1 MTRVPLDCGRTITTL
16 STSRERMFYYHKK
29 KPGNPGRGNRA
40 SRRTLAR
47 DRTWKDRATL
57 LTPGPPCRSN
67 RARPLWQLPQRKRAP
82 SRKFILQPS
91 CIRPDQRSC
100 GEARGRHLS
109 GAFLTKPNLRQLAPA
124 LLERGVSKRGP
135 SPTLN
140 RINSRQAPNEAG
152 YIPGSGMTSMISI
165 HAPGICR

>member
-40 SRRTLAR
+40 SRRTLVAGPNLEGPRQVGRAVQTAR
-47 DRTWKDRATL
+47 D
-57 LTPGPPCRSN
+57 PCGNYHSEKGHRHVRSYCSQVAYG
-67 RARPLWQLPQRKRAP
+67 RISGAVGKP
-82 SRKFILQPS
+82 
-91 CIRPDQRSC
+91 
-100 GEARGRHLS
+100 RGRHLS